1 MGAIMVPGVIML
13 LAVATG
19 AVVYL
24 VVGTASRGH
33 RRLATLGESTQP
45 AAKPIPPAE
54 WRGVVDR
61 VPLITMLLQGT
72 SIWEMLQLEILR
84 AGWLLRPSELVAI
97 IAGSGL
103 LGAAV
108 GLITSGRA
116 PMSIVGLAIGAAV
129 PWTMLKVRQSA
140 RARALN
146 SQIPEAMDM
155 LASALRSGFSFL
167 RGLQLIASQMHPP
180 VSKEF
185 DRVVEEVQ
193 FGVSVVEALDSL
205 VRRTKDYD
213 VELVVAAV
221 QTQLEIGGNLAEIL
235 DNIGDMI
242 RERVKLAGEITAAT
256 VEGRMSAGILLAL
269 PFGVA
274 FMMSIVNPGYM
285 EPMFTTRLG
294 TILLLIGGGLMGTG
308 ALVIKKLITIDI

>member
-1 MGAIMVPGVIML
+1 MGTIIVPGMIVL

-19 AVVYL
+19 AAVYW

-33 RRLATLGESTQP
+33 RRLATLGGTET
-45 AAKPIPPAE
+45 AAKPIGQAE
-54 WRGVVDR
+54 WHGVTDR
-61 VPLITMLLQGT
+61 APLITTLLQGT
-72 SIWEMLQLEILR
+72 SIWETLQLEILR
-84 AGWLLRPSELVAI
+84 AGWLLRPSELAAI
-97 IAGSGL
+97 VAGSGL

-108 GLITSGRA
+108 GVVTSGR
-116 PMSIVGLAIGAAV
+116 MSVGVLGLGIGAAV
-129 PWTMLKVRQSA
+129 PWMMLKVRQYA

-180 VSKEF
+180 VSQEF
-185 DRVVEEVQ
+185 GRVVEEVQ

-205 VRRTKDYD
+205 IRRTKDYD
-213 VELVVAAV
+213 LELVVAAV

-256 VEGRMSAGILLAL
+256 VEGRMSAAILLAL

-274 FMMSIVNPGYM
+274 FMMGIINPGYM
-285 EPMFTTRLG
+285 DPMFTTHLG
-294 TILLLIGGGLMGTG
+294 TILLSIAIGLMGLG

>member
-1 MGAIMVPGVIML
+1 MATMIVPGVIML
-13 LAVATG
+13 LALAIGV
-19 AVVYL
+19 VVYL
-24 VVGTASRGH
+24 VVSTASRGH
-33 RRLATLGESTQP
+33 KRLATLGGGTQTT
-45 AAKPIPPAE
+45 AKPIPPAE

-61 VPLITMLLQGT
+61 APLITTLLQAT
-72 SIWEMLQLEILR
+72 PIWETLQLEILR

-97 IAGSGL
+97 VAGSSL

-180 VSKEF
+180 VSQEF

-193 FGVSVVEALDSL
+193 FGVSVVESLDNL
-205 VRRTKDYD
+205 IRRTKDYD
-213 VELVVAAV
+213 LELVVAAV

-242 RERVKLAGEITAAT
+242 RERVKLAGEIAAAT

-269 PFGVA
+269 PFGVS
-274 FMMSIVNPGYM
+274 FMMSIINPGYM
-285 EPMFTTRLG
+285 EPMFTTHLG
-294 TILLLIGGGLMGTG
+294 TILLVIGGGLMGMG